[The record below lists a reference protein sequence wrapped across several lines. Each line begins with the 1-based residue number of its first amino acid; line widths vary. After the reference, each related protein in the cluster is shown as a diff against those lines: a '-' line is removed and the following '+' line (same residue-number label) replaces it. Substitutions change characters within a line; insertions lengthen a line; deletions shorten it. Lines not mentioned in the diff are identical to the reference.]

1 MYNRSSWPNWD
12 RNKNNNNKKD
22 EEYFFNSSCRN
33 FLLWSLPNLYH
44 YQLVFYV
51 NNTNVHLHSLVPVN
65 VIANIILMW
74 ILNKK
79 WPSAKITIHSEIHFE
94 EVVVHHQC
102 TLWSIFKK
110 LVNWNTIK
118 NEKCTHLWNFL
129 KPMNPHHK
137 SLVDLPLDFKPM
149 RIYK

>member
-94 EVVVHHQC
+94 KVVVHHQC
-102 TLWSIFKK
+102 TIWSIFKK

-118 NEKCTHLWNFL
+118 NKKMYPPL
-129 KPMNPHHK
+129 KLLKTNDPSSQKPRGS
-137 SLVDLPLDFKPM
+137 SLEF
-149 RIYK
+149 